1 MDAQMKIARSRVL
14 MEMLLVVLASVAVA
28 GQSGPPQPVTWAIA
42 LAQPA
47 PPVKAGG
54 TFDAVVTVQID
65 EGWHV
70 YAADEVPDGPRPLLI
85 ALAEK
90 SLFRPG
96 DPLKAPEPERDMDQ
110 SFGQVTAFYKADT
123 TFRLPVAVPPGLA
136 AGAHDLVVEIEFQA
150 CDGRICLPARATLLK
165 TSITIAR

>member
-1 MDAQMKIARSRVL
+1 MGAQMKIARSRLL
-14 MEMLLVVLASVAVA
+14 MGILLVFLAPMAVA
-28 GQSGPPQPVTWAIA
+28 GQAGPPQPVNWAMT

-47 PPVKAGG
+47 ASIRAGG
-54 TFDAVVTVQID
+54 TFEAIVTVKID

-70 YAADEVPDGPRPLLI
+70 YAAEEVPDGPRPLLI

-90 SLFRPG
+90 SPFRAG
-96 DPLKAPEPERDMDQ
+96 GSLKAPDPERDMDQ

-123 TFRLPVAVPPGLA
+123 TFGLPVAVPSGTA
-136 AGAHDLVVEIEFQA
+136 AGAHDLVVEVAFQA

>member
-1 MDAQMKIARSRVL
+1 MDAQMKIARSRTL
-14 MEMLLVVLASVAVA
+14 MEILLIFLASIAVA

-54 TFDAVVTVQID
+54 TFDAIVTVKID

-96 DPLKAPEPERDMDQ
+96 GPLKAPEPERDMDQ
-110 SFGQVTAFYKADT
+110 SFGQVTAFYKTDS
-123 TFRLPVAVPPGLA
+123 TFGLPVAVPAGLA
-136 AGAHDLVVEIEFQA
+136 AGAHDLVVEVAFQA

-165 TSITIAR
+165 TSITITR

>member
-28 GQSGPPQPVTWAIA
+28 GQSGPPQPVTWTMQLDKAATAI
-42 LAQPA
+42 
-47 PPVKAGG
+47 KAGG
-54 TFDAVVTVQID
+54 TFEAIVAVTID

-96 DPLKAPEPERDMDQ
+96 GPLKAPEPERDMDQ

>member
-1 MDAQMKIARSRVL
+1 MDAQMKIARSRTL
-14 MEMLLVVLASVAVA
+14 IGILLVFLASIALA

-85 ALAEK
+85 ALAEE

-96 DPLKAPEPERDMDQ
+96 GPLKAPEPERDMDQ
-110 SFGQVTAFYKADT
+110 SFGQVTAFYKTDT
-123 TFRLPVAVPPGLA
+123 TFGLPVAVPPGLA
-136 AGAHDLVVEIEFQA
+136 AGAHDLVVEVEFQA

-165 TSITIAR
+165 MSITIAR